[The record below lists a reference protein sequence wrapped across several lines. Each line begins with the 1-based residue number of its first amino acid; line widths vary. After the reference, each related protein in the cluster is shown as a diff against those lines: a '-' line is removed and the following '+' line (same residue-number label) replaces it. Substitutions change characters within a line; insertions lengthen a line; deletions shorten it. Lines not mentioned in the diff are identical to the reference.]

1 MSKTEQL
8 RIKKKL
14 FPKIKIQN
22 FEFEVPQT
30 KLFNINQNFLAGIY
44 LYIILQTFYTIGYAI

>member
-30 KLFNINQNFLAGIY
+30 KLFNIN
-44 LYIILQTFYTIGYAI
+44 